1 MTLGAMKTPHLWA
14 INPTN
19 PISHKTQIP
28 VKNRAMKLLGLA
40 ICAILTFSTVS
51 APAQESGSITL
62 HSGIYDY
69 YYYPD
74 SGGTLQ
80 IYPDQSGIVHS
91 GSGTL
96 QLTSPQDGSVTIEDL
111 NLLLPNGPGNGN
123 LVLWANGSPLNWSE
137 DTGWQF
143 VQAVPEP
150 VTWLLLA
157 LAATALLVR
166 HKLRR
171 AQS

>member
-1 MTLGAMKTPHLWA
+1 
-14 INPTN
+14 
-19 PISHKTQIP
+19 
-28 VKNRAMKLLGLA
+28 MKLLGLA
-40 ICAILTFSTVS
+40 ICAILTFSVAS
-51 APAQESGSITL
+51 ASAQDSGSVTL

-80 IYPDQSGIVHS
+80 IYSDPSSIVHS

-111 NLLLPNGPGNGN
+111 NLLLPNGPGDGGF
-123 LVLWANGSPLNWSE
+123 VLWANGSPLDWSE

-143 VQAVPEP
+143 VQSVPEP
-150 VTWLLLA
+150 GTWLLLA

-171 AQS
+171 TQG